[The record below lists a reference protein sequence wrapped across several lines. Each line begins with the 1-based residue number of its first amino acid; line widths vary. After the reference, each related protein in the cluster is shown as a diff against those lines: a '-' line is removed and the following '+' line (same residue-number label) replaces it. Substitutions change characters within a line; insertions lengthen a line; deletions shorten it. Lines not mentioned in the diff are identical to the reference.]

1 MFQYALRCSHDR
13 QRYIVKQTLLGMLS
27 TRTFIQTITT
37 MRRRRSACSVN
48 SDSSE
53 IDIDLLAETELSK
66 LQRQFRIMEG
76 DRQAYSV
83 ESQDLI
89 RRQLREIQRLHGERE
104 ELLRSLRVSES
115 PFRRWD
121 DADATQNLSSMLVYR
136 DRVEEQLDSEQ
147 GKMTYLRQEIL
158 TWESKLAGQ
167 RRGGSTTCLSQKS
180 EANQTQKDSLILEN
194 KLDRGRVRFNKLLA
208 KNGQLREELK
218 ILHVERKQFLPL
230 YCRMERELQ
239 EIRKDIRDM
248 MAQSTAAFKAR
259 VEAWCK
265 RMLLKEK
272 KVKDLTQ
279 YGTEVSELQRV
290 ISHDHRLKIF
300 MSIKGNE
307 CSSQEEG
314 QDLSCRQVEERQRRR
329 LGLYTQGGAFG
340 TLDSLQE
347 TFHKIHCVTGEEDLH
362 KLVGTFIQ
370 IEEQNFALLN
380 FVNEQNN
387 EAETLKDEINQI
399 RCEMEV
405 FSREERRQH
414 EEHRAMLQGVNVQQ
428 QATEQQVG
436 AYQQLITSVGK
447 ILNQLKTGIDSVC
460 HNIDCDLSVI
470 EDKLGSSTGIRDIT
484 IMTYLGLVERR
495 TNELLTLQSF
505 LSSKDLDKD
514 YNPRMVARH
523 VLGQSPPLVRQNKMV
538 EPPISGDANDPEES
552 LLTDKVKPLSKDEL
566 LPLVMTRMQRKA
578 KIVQPEVRKS
588 ASKLSVVA
596 SRIRRGSL
604 GL

>member
-1 MFQYALRCSHDR
+1 
-13 QRYIVKQTLLGMLS
+13 
-27 TRTFIQTITT
+27 

-48 SDSSE
+48 SDSSD

-76 DRQAYSV
+76 DRQVYNV

-147 GKMTYLRQEIL
+147 GKMTYLRQE
-158 TWESKLAGQ
+158 
-167 RRGGSTTCLSQKS
+167 
-180 EANQTQKDSLILEN
+180 
-194 KLDRGRVRFNKLLA
+194 
-208 KNGQLREELK
+208 NGQLREELK

-259 VEAWCK
+259 
-265 RMLLKEK
+265 
-272 KVKDLTQ
+272 
-279 YGTEVSELQRV
+279 
-290 ISHDHRLKIF
+290 
-300 MSIKGNE
+300 
-307 CSSQEEG
+307 
-314 QDLSCRQVEERQRRR
+314 R
-329 LGLYTQGGAFG
+329 LGLDTQGGAFG

-387 EAETLKDEINQI
+387 EAETLKDEIN
-399 RCEMEV
+399 
-405 FSREERRQH
+405 QH

-470 EDKLGSSTGIRDIT
+470 EDKLGSSTGIRDST

-505 LSSKDLDKD
+505 LSSKVISMSHHK
-514 YNPRMVARH
+514 NAFI
-523 VLGQSPPLVRQNKMV
+523 PP
-538 EPPISGDANDPEES
+538 S
-552 LLTDKVKPLSKDEL
+552 LLLWSKTDPK
-566 LPLVMTRMQRKA
+566 
-578 KIVQPEVRKS
+578 
-588 ASKLSVVA
+588 
-596 SRIRRGSL
+596 
-604 GL
+604 

>member
-1 MFQYALRCSHDR
+1 
-13 QRYIVKQTLLGMLS
+13 
-27 TRTFIQTITT
+27 

-104 ELLRSLRVSES
+104 ELLRSLCI
-115 PFRRWD
+115 PFRCRD

-136 DRVEEQLDSEQ
+136 DRVVEQLDSEQ
-147 GKMTYLRQEIL
+147 GKMAYLRQEIL

-167 RRGGSTTCLSQKS
+167 RRGSTTCHSQKS
-180 EANQTQKDSLILEN
+180 EANQTQKNSLILEN
-194 KLDRGRVRFNKLLA
+194 KLDRGRVRFNKILA

-218 ILHVERKQFLPL
+218 ILHVERKQFLHL

-239 EIRKDIRDM
+239 EIRKNIRDM
-248 MAQSTAAFKAR
+248 MAQSTAAFEAR
-259 VEAWCK
+259 VEARCK

-290 ISHDHRLKIF
+290 ISHDHRLKTF

-307 CSSQEEG
+307 SSSQEEG
-314 QDLSCRQVEERQRRR
+314 EDLSRRQVEERQRRR
-329 LGLYTQGGAFG
+329 LGLDTQGGTFG

-370 IEEQNFALLN
+370 IEDKNFALLN

-414 EEHRAMLQGVNVQQ
+414 EERRAVLRGVSVQQ

-436 AYQQLITSVGK
+436 GYQQRITSVGK

-460 HNIDCDLSVI
+460 HNIDCDRSVI
-470 EDKLGSSTGIRDIT
+470 EDKLGSSTGIRDST

-505 LSSKDLDKD
+505 LSSK
-514 YNPRMVARH
+514 V
-523 VLGQSPPLVRQNKMV
+523 
-538 EPPISGDANDPEES
+538 ISISQGP
-552 LLTDKVKPLSKDEL
+552 
-566 LPLVMTRMQRKA
+566 
-578 KIVQPEVRKS
+578 
-588 ASKLSVVA
+588 
-596 SRIRRGSL
+596 
-604 GL
+604 

>member
-1 MFQYALRCSHDR
+1 
-13 QRYIVKQTLLGMLS
+13 
-27 TRTFIQTITT
+27 

-104 ELLRSLRVSES
+104 ELLRSLCI
-115 PFRRWD
+115 PFRCRD

-136 DRVEEQLDSEQ
+136 DRVVEQLDSEQ
-147 GKMTYLRQEIL
+147 GKMAYLRQEIL

-167 RRGGSTTCLSQKS
+167 RRGSTTCHSQKS
-180 EANQTQKDSLILEN
+180 EANQTQKNSLILEN
-194 KLDRGRVRFNKLLA
+194 KLDRGRVRFNKILA

-218 ILHVERKQFLPL
+218 ILHVERKQFLHL

-239 EIRKDIRDM
+239 EIRKNIRDM
-248 MAQSTAAFKAR
+248 MAQSTAAFEAR
-259 VEAWCK
+259 VEARCK

-290 ISHDHRLKIF
+290 ISHDHRLKTF

-307 CSSQEEG
+307 SSSQEEG
-314 QDLSCRQVEERQRRR
+314 EDLSRRQVEERQRRR
-329 LGLYTQGGAFG
+329 LGLDTQGGTFG

-370 IEEQNFALLN
+370 IEDKNFALLN

-414 EEHRAMLQGVNVQQ
+414 EERRAVLRGVSVQQ

-436 AYQQLITSVGK
+436 GYQQRITSVGK

-460 HNIDCDLSVI
+460 HNIDCDRSVI
-470 EDKLGSSTGIRDIT
+470 EDKLGSSTGIRDST

-523 VLGQSPPLVRQNKMV
+523 LLGQSPPLPRQNKTV
-538 EPPISGDANDPEES
+538 EPPTSGDDNDPEES
-552 LLTDKVKPLSKDEL
+552 LLKDQLKPLSKDEL

-578 KIVQPEVRKS
+578 KIVRPEVRKS

-596 SRIRRGSL
+596 SRIHHGSL
-604 GL
+604 RL

>member
-1 MFQYALRCSHDR
+1 
-13 QRYIVKQTLLGMLS
+13 
-27 TRTFIQTITT
+27 
-37 MRRRRSACSVN
+37 MRRRRSACRVN

-115 PFRRWD
+115 PFQCWD
-121 DADATQNLSSMLVYR
+121 DTDATQNLSSMLVYR
-136 DRVEEQLDSEQ
+136 DRVVEQLDSEQ
-147 GKMTYLRQEIL
+147 GKMAYLRQEIL

-167 RRGGSTTCLSQKS
+167 RRGSTTYHSQKS
-180 EANQTQKDSLILEN
+180 EANQTLKNSLILEN

-218 ILHVERKQFLPL
+218 ILHVERKQFLHL

-248 MAQSTAAFKAR
+248 MAQSTAAFEAR
-259 VEAWCK
+259 VEARCK

-290 ISHDHRLKIF
+290 ISHDHRLKTF

-314 QDLSCRQVEERQRRR
+314 QDLSRRQVEERQRRR
-329 LGLYTQGGAFG
+329 LGLDTQGGTFG

-370 IEEQNFALLN
+370 IEDKNFALLN

-414 EEHRAMLQGVNVQQ
+414 EESRAVLRGVSVQQ
-428 QATEQQVG
+428 QATEQQMG
-436 AYQQLITSVGK
+436 GYQQRITSVGK

-460 HNIDCDLSVI
+460 HNIDCDRSVI
-470 EDKLGSSTGIRDIT
+470 EDKLGSSTGIRDST

-523 VLGQSPPLVRQNKMV
+523 LLGQ
-538 EPPISGDANDPEES
+538 
-552 LLTDKVKPLSKDEL
+552 T
-566 LPLVMTRMQRKA
+566 
-578 KIVQPEVRKS
+578 
-588 ASKLSVVA
+588 
-596 SRIRRGSL
+596 
-604 GL
+604 